1 MNRKRLVGVGILVA
15 VIGILGR
22 FLAEDYLQKH
32 PGQGFMGTLLGK
44 LGSDVPWQT
53 QLALL
58 FNEYGF
64 ILAGVGAAIFLVG
77 FVTKR

>member
-1 MNRKRLVGVGILVA
+1 MKGKRLVGIGILVA
-15 VIGILGR
+15 VIGILGK

-32 PGQGFMGTLLGK
+32 PGHGLVGSVMGK
-44 LGSDVPWQT
+44 LGGNVPWET

-64 ILAGVGAAIFLVG
+64 IVAGVGAALFLAG
-77 FVTKR
+77 FATKR

>member
-1 MNRKRLVGVGILVA
+1 MNKKRLVGVGILVA
-15 VIGILGR
+15 IIGILGR

-32 PGQGFMGTLLGK
+32 PGRGILGTVLGK

-53 QLALL
+53 QLALF

-64 ILAGVGAAIFLVG
+64 ILAGVGAALFLVG